1 MAKAVN
7 KKKVVVTHLKTQ
19 EPHTDFALMH
29 TGVSSDPNVTYVGIG
44 AGASAPAQQ

>member
-1 MAKAVN
+1 MAEGVK

-29 TGVSSDPNVTYVGIG
+29 TGTSSDPNVTFVGIG
-44 AGASAPAQQ
+44 AGTSQQSN